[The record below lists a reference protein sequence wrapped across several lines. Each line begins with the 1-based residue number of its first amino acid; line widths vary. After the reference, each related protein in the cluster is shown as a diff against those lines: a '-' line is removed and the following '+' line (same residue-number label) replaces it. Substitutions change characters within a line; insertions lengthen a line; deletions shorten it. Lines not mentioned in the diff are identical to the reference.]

1 MLSRLVLTDFRNHAD
16 LTLTPGPGFVV
27 LTGENGAGKTNILEA
42 VSLLAP
48 GRGLRRA
55 ALGEMARQRG
65 TGGFGVAATLF
76 PERSQKSATEFP
88 SRLREGLGEGATYV
102 LASDPEEDA
111 PLPRPL
117 PQAGGELEEDEMQPG
132 EAPAV
137 GEVDVATG
145 TLASAPERRI
155 VRIQGATTTANALA
169 EWLTILW
176 LTPAMDR
183 LFVAPAGER
192 RSFLDRLTLALA
204 PSHAHHAARYDAAMR
219 ARNRL
224 LADEGRP
231 DGDWLSALEAQMAEH
246 GAAVDAARRE
256 TVTLLG
262 TRLAEQG
269 DSPFPRAGLT
279 LEGWAGDTTRLQ
291 ADLAQGRARD
301 AAAGRTLTGPHRV
314 DLIVTHLDK
323 ERAAS
328 LASTGEQKALLLGIV
343 LAHADLVAERTG
355 QPPVLLLDEVAAHL
369 DPSRRAALFAR
380 LLGRGQVWMTGT
392 EDALFDAIG
401 PQATRIAV
409 GR

>member
-1 MLSRLVLTDFRNHAD
+1 MLSRLVLTEFRNHAD

-55 ALGEMARQRG
+55 ALGEMARQG
-65 TGGFGVAATLF
+65 GAGGFGVAATLF
-76 PERSQKSATEFP
+76 PSRS
-88 SRLREGLGEGATYV
+88 REGAGEGATYV
-102 LASDPEEDA
+102 LASGLDKNA

-117 PQAGGELEEDEMQPG
+117 PPAGGEKELEQD
-132 EAPAV
+132 AHSS

-192 RSFLDRLTLALA
+192 RGFLDRLTLALA
-204 PSHAHHAARYDAAMR
+204 PAHAHHAARYDAAMR

-262 TRLAEQG
+262 TRLAHQEDG
-269 DSPFPRAGLT
+269 PFPRAGLT
-279 LEGWAGDTTRLQ
+279 LEGWSGDTTRLQ
-291 ADLAQGRARD
+291 ADLAQGRTRD
-301 AAAGRTLTGPHRV
+301 AAAGRTLAGPHRV

-323 ERAAS
+323 ARAAS

-355 QPPVLLLDEVAAHL
+355 QPPILLLDEVAAHL
-369 DPSRRAALFAR
+369 DPARRAALFAR
-380 LLGRGQVWMTGT
+380 LAGRGQVWMTGT
-392 EDALFDAIG
+392 EEALFDAIDT
-401 PQATRIAV
+401 QATRIAV

>member
-16 LTLTPGPGFVV
+16 LTLAPGPGFVV

-55 ALGEMARQRG
+55 ALGEMARQG
-65 TGGFGVAATLF
+65 GAGGFGVAATL
-76 PERSQKSATEFP
+76 FP

-102 LASDPEEDA
+102 LASASEENA

-117 PQAGGELEEDEMQPG
+117 PQAEGESEAQG
-132 EAPAV
+132 QIQAPA
-137 GEVDVATG
+137 EVDVATG

-192 RSFLDRLTLALA
+192 RGFLDRLTLALA

-262 TRLAEQG
+262 TRLAHQDDG
-269 DSPFPRAGLT
+269 PFPRASLT
-279 LEGWAGDTTRLQ
+279 LEGWNGDTTRLQ

-301 AAAGRTLTGPHRV
+301 AAAGRTLSGPHRV

-323 ERAAS
+323 DRAAS

-369 DPSRRAALFAR
+369 DPARRAALFAR
-380 LLGRGQVWMTGT
+380 LAGRGQVWMTGT
-392 EDALFDAIG
+392 EDALFDAIDTR
-401 PQATRIAV
+401 ATRIAL
-409 GR
+409 GL

>member
-55 ALGEMARQRG
+55 ALGEMARQG
-65 TGGFGVAATLF
+65 GAGGFGVAARLF
-76 PERSQKSATEFP
+76 PERSQKNAAEFP
-88 SRLREGLGEGATYV
+88 SRLREGLGEGTTYV
-102 LASDPEEDA
+102 LASASEENA

-117 PQAGGELEEDEMQPG
+117 PQAGGELEAEQD
-132 EAPAV
+132 APAV

-192 RSFLDRLTLALA
+192 RGFLDRLTLALT

-369 DPSRRAALFAR
+369 DPARRAALFTR
-380 LLGRGQVWMTGT
+380 LAGRGQVWMTGT
-392 EDALFDAIG
+392 EDALFDAIDTR
-401 PQATRIAV
+401 ATRIAL

>member
-16 LTLTPGPGFVV
+16 LTLAPGPGFVV

-55 ALGEMARQRG
+55 ALGEMTRQG
-65 TGGFGVAATLF
+65 GAGGFGVAATLF
-76 PERSQKSATEFP
+76 PERSQKNAAEFP
-88 SRLREGLGEGATYV
+88 SRLREGLGEGTTYV
-102 LASDPEEDA
+102 LASDPEENV
-111 PLPRPL
+111 PLPLPL
-117 PQAGGELEEDEMQPG
+117 PQAEGELEEDEMQPG

-155 VRIQGATTTANALA
+155 VRIQGSTTTANALA

-192 RSFLDRLTLALA
+192 RGFLDRLTLALA
-204 PSHAHHAARYDAAMR
+204 ASHAHHAARYDAAMR

-269 DSPFPRAGLT
+269 DSLFPRAGLT

-291 ADLAQGRARD
+291 TDLAQGRARD
-301 AAAGRTLTGPHRV
+301 AAAGRTLSGPHRV

-323 ERAAS
+323 ARAAS

-369 DPSRRAALFAR
+369 DPARRAALFAR
-380 LLGRGQVWMTGT
+380 LAGRGQVWMTGT

-401 PQATRIAV
+401 AQATRIAI